1 LHLHEVQHA
10 DRDFLLWETY
20 RGHLRKRDTATEKI
34 GDKGE
39 VTFYDEREWRYVPF
53 ADQTI
58 KGMEEI
64 PVEVRTMLSAGEYA
78 KPAILDSASTSLH
91 NHYKLTFGAEDTKYL
106 IVDNEDEI
114 PELVDLIYGVQGDY
128 ENSELGSCTQ
138 NERKRLTT
146 R

>member
-1 LHLHEVQHA
+1 
-10 DRDFLLWETY
+10 
-20 RGHLRKRDTATEKI
+20 
-34 GDKGE
+34 
-39 VTFYDEREWRYVPF
+39 
-53 ADQTI
+53 
-58 KGMEEI
+58 MEEI